1 MSRLIK
7 MNDGFCWWDVTDKA
21 EQIFASDSIELYIL
35 YDDQSESLIESIDE
49 LIMAK
54 SLNLK
59 VVMELGFVNDKPNVW
74 NKCKR
79 ILNNGHWYIKLSDAL
94 KTL

>member
-7 MNDGFCWWDVTDKA
+7 IDDGFCWWDVTDKA
-21 EQIFASDSIELYIL
+21 EKIFASDSIELYIL
-35 YDDQSESLIESIDE
+35 YDDRSESLIESIDE

-59 VVMELGFVNDKPNVW
+59 IVMELGFVSDKPNIW